1 MINGLQVK
9 NVHILGL
16 WYAALTMKIHRPPLI
31 LQWANIAFQLSIAN
45 NSCDD
50 KFFFVLFFT
59 FSVTKRLVC
68 FFTTKFGTSKA

>member
-50 KFFFVLFFT
+50 KFFFCAFLHFFCNQAS
-59 FSVTKRLVC
+59 SV
-68 FFTTKFGTSKA
+68 FFYYQVWNL